1 MCARV
6 YSILCLAAVMAA
18 SPALLPAQRHH
29 RDDDDDVSS
38 RIDTTVALS
47 SGGVVELSLIS
58 GEIKVTSWNR
68 DQVRIHATSDGGFLQ
83 LDASG
88 SRVSL
93 SVRSDHGN
101 MGDTEYEVTI
111 PAGARLID
119 HSVSGDIT
127 SDGGSDVESR
137 SVSGDITISN
147 VTGRA
152 TIESV
157 SGTLKATHVG
167 RGLRAS
173 TVSGDLTAD
182 DVIGDID
189 AQSTS
194 GEIVLGAAKSS
205 FVRTQTVSGDTR
217 FGGSIDRA
225 GRYEFHSHSGDIV
238 LAVPST
244 GVTFDVNTFSGD
256 VQSDYPMTLQ
266 PGSQVGQKHMEF
278 SINGGGARVTAE
290 TFSGDI
296 TVERPG
302 HSSHDE
308 D

>member
-1 MCARV
+1 MCARF
-6 YSILCLAAVMAA
+6 YTAMCLAAVMAA
-18 SPALLPAQRHH
+18 TPALLPAQRQH
-29 RDDDDDVSS
+29 RDDDDDASS

-47 SGGVVELSLIS
+47 AGGVVELSLIS

-68 DQVRIHATSDGGFLQ
+68 DQVRVHATSEEGQLQ
-83 LDASG
+83 FDASNG
-88 SRVSL
+88 RVSL
-93 SVRSDHGN
+93 SVRSQHGN
-101 MGDTEYEVTI
+101 MGDTEYQVTI
-111 PAGARLID
+111 PAGARLIT
-119 HSVSGDIT
+119 HSVSADIT
-127 SDGGSDVESR
+127 TDGGSDVEAR
-137 SVSGDITISN
+137 SVSGDVAVSN
-147 VTGRA
+147 ATGRA

-157 SGTLKATHVG
+157 SGGLKARNVG

-173 TVSGDLTAD
+173 TVSGDVEANDIT
-182 DVIGDID
+182 GDID

-194 GEIVLGAAKSS
+194 GDIVLSGTKSS
-205 FVRTQTVSGDTR
+205 FVHTQTVSGETR
-217 FGGSIDRA
+217 FGGTVDRA
-225 GRYEFHSHSGDIV
+225 GRYEFHSHSGDIQ

-256 VQSDYPMTLQ
+256 LQSDYPMTLQ
-266 PGSQVGQKHMEF
+266 PGSEVGHKHMEF

-302 HSSHDE
+302 HSHE